1 MDKLEFIQIRRFI
14 LKLGK
19 MLHKYGS
26 PSFRLEA
33 YLTEI
38 ATHLGLHASFNSLP
52 TTLSIVLWSDRHEEE
67 YNHSARMQPGELDMN
82 SLSRTDELVYELLSG
97 EISLAEADKR
107 LDEIDVMPSP
117 YGKSLTGIAFGSS
130 TSAFAML
137 MGAGWSEII
146 YSGLLGLMVFSPLPF
161 L

>member
-38 ATHLGLHASFNSLP
+38 ATHFGLNASFNSTP
-52 TTLSIVLWSDRHEEE
+52 TTLSIVLWSDRHVDE
-67 YNHSARMQPGELDMN
+67 YNHSARMQPVELDMN
-82 SLSRTDELVYELLSG
+82 Y
-97 EISLAEADKR
+97 
-107 LDEIDVMPSP
+107 
-117 YGKSLTGIAFGSS
+117 
-130 TSAFAML
+130 
-137 MGAGWSEII
+137 
-146 YSGLLGLMVFSPLPF
+146 
-161 L
+161 